1 MHPDRRRTP
10 IDAALARELRAQLP
24 AAVGVVTTQHGDELH
39 GVTVTALCVA
49 SYAPPRAVVCLERPS
64 RGAEL
69 VAASGVFAVHA
80 LIWGQMFLADRFA
93 GRAPLVDPRFG
104 GVPHR
109 LGMTGAPLLVEALAW
124 LECRV
129 VAAWPAGDHVVFL
142 GGVVAAEA
150 ADGGDALVYFSR
162 RYHRLRG

>member
-1 MHPDRRRTP
+1 MHPDSGRKP
-10 IDAALARELRAQLP
+10 IDAAFARELRAQLP
-24 AAVGVVTTQHGDELH
+24 AAVGVVTTRHGDELH
-39 GVTVTALCVA
+39 GVTVSALLVA
-49 SYAPPRAVVCLERPS
+49 SHIPPRVVVCLERPS
-64 RGAEL
+64 RSAEL

-80 LIWGQMFLADRFA
+80 LSWSQMFLADRFA

-109 LGMTGAPLLVEALAW
+109 SGVTGAPLLANALAW

-142 GGVVAAEA
+142 GEVVAAEA
-150 ADGGDALVYFSR
+150 ADGGDALVHFR
-162 RYHRLRG
+162 RHYDRLPG